1 LLDIITVEFA
11 TEYLAV
17 F

>member
-1 LLDIITVEFA
+1 LDIITVEFA